1 MLGSKQGRPMKSN
14 SRVRVNGSIKNLE
27 IRNALLDGIDADFS
41 NINIKNISVNGSGND
56 CSDFSY
62 GNYNIIIANLSS
74 CGDKAISV
82 GEDSKFFSEE
92 VYLSNSNFGIATKD
106 SSIADF
112 TNVEMSNMLTCI
124 TAYKKKNEFNG
135 GYLTINNLRCDNFE
149 NIQLKDDYS
158 IIKIKNLKEI

>member
-1 MLGSKQGRPMKSN
+1 MD
-14 SRVRVNGSIKNLE
+14 
-27 IRNALLDGIDADFS
+27 IRNALFDGLDADFS
-41 NINIKNISVNGSGND
+41 NINIENINVNGSGND

-62 GNYNIIIANLSS
+62 GNYNIIYANLSY

-92 VYLSNSNFGIATKD
+92 VSLSNSKFGIATKD

-112 TNVEMSNMLTCI
+112 TNVEMSNMSTCI

-135 GYLTINNLRCDNFE
+135 GFLTINNLRCDIFE
-149 NIQLKDDYS
+149 NIQVKDDYS
-158 IIKIKNLKEI
+158 IIKIKNLKKS